1 MTEEAQRPEWAPP
14 DAGSEFACRVL
25 PGVTEEEGR
34 ERPAPPPRRA
44 LRTEDYVE
52 GVLEGDRMVLSR
64 AITLIESNAP
74 RHFDQGQEILQRL
87 LPRTGGALRLGIT
100 GVPGVGKS
108 TTIEALGCHLCDQ
121 GHRVAVL
128 AVDPS
133 STLSRGS
140 ILGDK
145 TRMERLSRR
154 PEAFIR
160 PSPSGGTLGGVA
172 RKSRETLLLCEAAGY
187 DVILVETVGVGQG
200 ETTVRSMVDHFL
212 LLVLTGAGDDL
223 QGIKKGILELA
234 DAIWVNKADGP
245 NRQRALATRGEYDQI
260 LHYIRPA
267 TEGWTTRAHLCSA
280 LTGEGIGHIW
290 EVAQAFR
297 RAGEASGALMRRRRL
312 QTLDWVRSMT
322 EEHLRTRIAR
332 SVPLT
337 EATREVEGQVSRGEL
352 APTLAARRIIHAM
365 EDLLFRDP

>member
-1 MTEEAQRPEWAPP
+1 MTGATRPEWTPEG
-14 DAGSEFACRVL
+14 AGSEFACRVMA
-25 PGVTEEEGR
+25 GVDGEEKRGR
-34 ERPAPPPRRA
+34 PLASGPKK
-44 LRTEDYVE
+44 LTVDDYVAGILAGE
-52 GVLEGDRMVLSR
+52 RMILSR

-74 RHFDQGQEILQRL
+74 KHFDQGQEIVQKI
-87 LPRTGGALRLGIT
+87 LPHAGRSLRIGIT

-108 TTIEALGCHLCDQ
+108 TTIEALGCHLCDE
-121 GHRVAVL
+121 GKKVAVL

-133 STLSRGS
+133 SSLSRGS

-145 TRMERLSRR
+145 TRMEGLSRR

-160 PSPSGGTLGGVA
+160 PSPSGGTLGGVT

-234 DAIWVNKADGP
+234 DSIWVNKADGA
-245 NRQRALATRGEYDQI
+245 NRQRALATRADYDQI

-267 TEGWTTRAHLCSA
+267 TPGWSTRAQVCSA
-280 LTGEGIGHIW
+280 LTGEGIAQIW
-290 EVAQAFR
+290 QTASEFR
-297 RAGEASGALMRRRRL
+297 RVVAASGLLEKRRSQ
-312 QTLDWVRSMT
+312 QTLAWVRSMT
-322 EEHLRTRIAR
+322 EEHLRNRIAR
-332 SVPLT
+332 NGALA
-337 EATREVEGQVSRGEL
+337 EATELLERKVASGEL
-352 APTLAARRIIHAM
+352 APTLAAREIIAVM
-365 EDLLFRDP
+365 EKTLFLST